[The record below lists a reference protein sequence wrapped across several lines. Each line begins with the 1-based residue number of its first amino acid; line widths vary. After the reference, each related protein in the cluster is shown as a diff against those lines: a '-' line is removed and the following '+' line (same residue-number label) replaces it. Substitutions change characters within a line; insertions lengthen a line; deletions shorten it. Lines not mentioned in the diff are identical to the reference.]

1 MDMAEL
7 GTSGASVSALCLGTD
22 YYGSRTPAETAHI
35 LMDAFHEA
43 GGTFLDTSNIYAR
56 WIPGFL
62 GGESESTIGDWMA
75 RRRNRSAMFVA
86 TKMCGDY
93 LDVPYG
99 LRAVDI
105 RRECDKSLARLRTD
119 WIDLYYAHADDRQTP
134 LPEIVEAFDSLISA
148 GKVRMVGASNWAT
161 WRLAEA
167 RQIAEANGWVS
178 PWALEYRY
186 TYLRPR
192 PGAVFAPQVAVN
204 DQLLDYA
211 RDKQLPIVAYSILL
225 NGAYSRSDRP
235 VPGRYAGPDTDARLA
250 ALQVVS
256 AETGATPAQVVIAW
270 LRQQPQQIIP
280 IVAGSTLEQIREN
293 VAAANLRLTSDQVNR
308 LDSAGNET
316 PSED

>member
-1 MDMAEL
+1 
-7 GTSGASVSALCLGTD
+7 
-22 YYGSRTPAETAHI
+22 
-35 LMDAFHEA
+35 
-43 GGTFLDTSNIYAR
+43 
-56 WIPGFL
+56 
-62 GGESESTIGDWMA
+62 
-75 RRRNRSAMFVA
+75 MFVA

-148 GKVRMVGASNWAT
+148 GKVRFVGASNWAT

-167 RQIAEANGWVS
+167 GQIAEANGWAS
-178 PWALEYRY
+178 PSALEYRY

-235 VPGRYAGPDTDARLA
+235 VPGRYVGPDTDARLA
-250 ALQVVS
+250 ALHVVS

-270 LRQQPQQIIP
+270 LRATTAADHPDRWWQHPRTDPGKHRRRRPAAYQRP
-280 IVAGSTLEQIREN
+280 GESTRSAPATRRRRMTEGGTHHEQ
-293 VAAANLRLTSDQVNR
+293 
-308 LDSAGNET
+308 
-316 PSED
+316 